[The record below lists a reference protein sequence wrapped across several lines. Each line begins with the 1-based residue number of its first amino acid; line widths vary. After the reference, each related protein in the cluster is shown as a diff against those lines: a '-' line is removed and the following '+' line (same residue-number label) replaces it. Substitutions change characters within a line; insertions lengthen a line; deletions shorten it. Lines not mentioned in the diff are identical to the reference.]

1 MRAFRARLFDV
12 QAELDA
18 ERAKAD
24 DGAAVYIERARQLEK
39 QLDWTR
45 DMANRLEKANQQ
57 LTQDN
62 ARLRMQFQTQE
73 DDREYLIRQL
83 VAVKKDN
90 ARLRREIDAVRVAKG
105 GGTGPDGE
113 APSPGGASARR
124 RSTASPRVSRRLDAA
139 PQPGHPPGGGSRM
152 EARNAETVRR
162 LRRVLESE
170 RRNLRQAR
178 SSLQRLMSQRTEL
191 EMFLRQCIDDVRGDI
206 AARRDAVLTGPQHA
220 AGGGARAAAAVAAAA
235 AGSVRPETASGAPR
249 SRQVPSTERR
259 GPASARAR
267 SAQQRHHDHQH
278 QQLLPG
284 PSRGAATARPTTAD
298 GTFTAET
305 RLCACGGLPARG
317 RGRGLRGCVG
327 TSPSPEVD
335 SLGRGGGG

>member
-1 MRAFRARLFDV
+1 MRPAPPLSEQESDLLRAFRARLFDV

-57 LTQDN
+57 LTKDN

-90 ARLRREIDAVRVAKG
+90 ARLRREIDVLRVAKG
-105 GGTGPDGE
+105 GGGEGEGEPSSPVAGTG
-113 APSPGGASARR
+113 RR
-124 RSTASPRVSRRLDAA
+124 RSAASPRASRRLDAA
-139 PQPGHPPGGGSRM
+139 PQPAQASGGGPRM

-178 SSLQRLMSQRTEL
+178 SSLQRLLSQRTEL
-191 EMFLRQCIDDVRGDI
+191 EIFLRQCVDDVRGDI
-206 AARRDAVLTGPQHA
+206 AARRDAMLAGPHHA

-235 AGSVRPETASGAPR
+235 AGSVRPETASGVPR
-249 SRQVPSTERR
+249 SRHGASTERR

-267 SAQQRHHDHQH
+267 SATQK
-278 QQLLPG
+278 LLPG
-284 PSRGAATARPTTAD
+284 PSRGSATARPTTAD
-298 GTFTAET
+298 GTFTAGA
-305 RLCACGGLPARG
+305 RHCACAACRLECARV
-317 RGRGLRGCVG
+317 R
-327 TSPSPEVD
+327 E
-335 SLGRGGGG
+335 